1 MNYKLLEIPI
11 SPTSNFSLSSKIN
24 SKILKIIKK
33 NCYDYYFLML
43 SNDDEKEFEIRNFIS
58 LNTHDTTYVVENNK
72 KILYIDTIE
81 WPTYYQ
87 VLDMTGGIKISKD
100 EVYTTLNYSIFEI
113 VDIQREFEF

>member
-1 MNYKLLEIPI
+1 MNYRLLEIPI

-43 SNDDEKEFEIRNFIS
+43 SNDDEKKFEIRNFIS
-58 LNTHDTTYVVENNK
+58 LNTHDTTILENNK
-72 KILYIDTIE
+72 KLMYIDTIE
-81 WPTYYQ
+81 LPTYYE
-87 VLDMTGGIKISKD
+87 VLDMTGSIKISKN
-100 EVYTTLNYSIFEI
+100 EISVTENYSIFEI